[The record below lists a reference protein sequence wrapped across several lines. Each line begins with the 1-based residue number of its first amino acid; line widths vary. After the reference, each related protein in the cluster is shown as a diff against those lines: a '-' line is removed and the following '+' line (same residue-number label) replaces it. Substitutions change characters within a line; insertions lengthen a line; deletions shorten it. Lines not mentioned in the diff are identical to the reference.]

1 MGILARAI
9 FREVATA
16 GLLGSALFAL
26 VLFMQQLGSGKL
38 FEILLRGSASG
49 STVGYLLSLLL
60 PFALVFALPTG
71 TLVGVLIGLGRM
83 SSDGEITALRAA
95 GVPARRVVAP
105 VLFYSVLAMIAA
117 GVCSLYLNPLALRE
131 QNRIK
136 NQGIAQ
142 QLTAEIQPRVFQEQ
156 FSRQN
161 LILYVRDVKPTASTL
176 AEWKDVFIADTSPAE
191 ERSKEGRE
199 YGDAPSITVAGS
211 ALAAPDAARNTIQ
224 LSMRNVTTH
233 AVDRDPTFYYN
244 TAAPQQDQV
253 LNVNQKREETVKLV
267 RAMDTGPLLAQAKE
281 TRSLDARIEL
291 HQRLAL
297 PVACVLLALVG
308 IPLGVSSRRAG
319 RGGAFVVTVF
329 LAFLYYMSLVSLIG
343 LAQQGKLNP
352 ELAAWAPNVV
362 FGLIGLVL
370 LAGVDRPGDRDYLSR
385 LRSAR
390 DRVWARGKEWMASS
404 RSSAARPARSLPRIP
419 ILVPGVIDTY
429 VLSTFLTYCA
439 VWLGAFVLLA
449 HIFIF
454 FDLLGDIVAR
464 SIAMHEV
471 LSYHY
476 HLTPQLIYQSAPMA
490 VLAAVLV
497 TLAVMSKNNEVT
509 ALKACGVSLFRLT
522 IPVIL
527 AAAAISG
534 VLFAFDHYTIPQA
547 NRTQEA
553 LLAKIKGRPSQ
564 TFLNPDRK
572 FVNGQDPR
580 KPRIYNFKYF
590 DQVQK
595 VMVGVNVYELA
606 ESPFRLVRH
615 VSAESARWEPSLKSW
630 VFQNGWQRD
639 FTGVE
644 SKDYKTFT
652 ATTFPEMVEPPSYF
666 LVEEKQEKQLN
677 FRELG
682 RYIANLQQS
691 GFNTVR
697 LQVQYHKK
705 FSVPMF
711 SFVIGLLAIPFAL
724 MTGNRGAMAGVGVS
738 LGIALAYFALGRLF
752 EEVGNVNLLPAVLAA
767 WSPVAVFALAGTY
780 LYSRMRT

>member
-38 FEILLRGSASG
+38 FEILLRGSAPG

-156 FSRQN
+156 FSRQS

-199 YGDAPSITVAGS
+199 YGDAPSIIVAGS
-211 ALAAPDAARNTIQ
+211 ALAAPDPARNTIQ
-224 LSMRNVTTH
+224 LSMRDVTTH
-233 AVDRDPTFYYN
+233 AVDRDPTFYHN
-244 TAAPQQDQV
+244 TATPQRDEV
-253 LNVNQKREETVKLV
+253 LNVDQKREETVKLV
-267 RAMDTGPLLAQAKE
+267 RAMDTLPLLAQAKQ

-362 FGLIGLVL
+362 FGLVGLLL

-385 LRSAR
+385 FRAAR
-390 DRVWARGKEWMASS
+390 DRAWARAKQWRESS
-404 RSSAARPARSLPRIP
+404 RGSSRRAHSLPRIP
-419 ILVPGVIDTY
+419 LLVPGVIDTY
-429 VLSTFLTYCA
+429 ILTTFLTYCA

-449 HIFIF
+449 HVFIF

-471 LSYHY
+471 LFYHY

-497 TLAVMSKNNEVT
+497 TLAVMAKNNEVT
-509 ALKACGVSLFRLT
+509 AMKACGVSVPLDDSVDSR
-522 IPVIL
+522 
-527 AAAAISG
+527 
-534 VLFAFDHYTIPQA
+534 
-547 NRTQEA
+547 R
-553 LLAKIKGRPSQ
+553 R
-564 TFLNPDRK
+564 
-572 FVNGQDPR
+572 
-580 KPRIYNFKYF
+580 
-590 DQVQK
+590 
-595 VMVGVNVYELA
+595 
-606 ESPFRLVRH
+606 RH
-615 VSAESARWEPSLKSW
+615 
-630 VFQNGWQRD
+630 QR
-639 FTGVE
+639 
-644 SKDYKTFT
+644 
-652 ATTFPEMVEPPSYF
+652 
-666 LVEEKQEKQLN
+666 
-677 FRELG
+677 
-682 RYIANLQQS
+682 
-691 GFNTVR
+691 
-697 LQVQYHKK
+697 
-705 FSVPMF
+705 
-711 SFVIGLLAIPFAL
+711 
-724 MTGNRGAMAGVGVS
+724 
-738 LGIALAYFALGRLF
+738 
-752 EEVGNVNLLPAVLAA
+752 PAVCLRSLHHPAGQSYA
-767 WSPVAVFALAGTY
+767 GSVAGEDQGAPVADVLE
-780 LYSRMRT
+780 SRP